1 MKFAY
6 VPEVLAEILTKR
18 GVKDTTI
25 NLMIFDDFMMDT
37 SRGVWFGGFD
47 KDDYG
52 GFDKL
57 LEFKEAGIIEL
68 VDQTDVDNGVWV
80 RVKKE
85 IAIEY
90 LKLVADFQEIEIIDM
105 SDYLKQLDETYKAH
119 DL

>member
-1 MKFAY
+1 MKFEY
-6 VPEVLAEILTKR
+6 SPEVLAEILTKH

-25 NLMIFDDFMMDT
+25 NLMIFDDFMDT
-37 SRGVWFGGFD
+37 GRGIWFGGFD

-90 LKLVADFQEIEIIDM
+90 LKLVAEFQEIEIIDM
-105 SDYLKQLDETYKAH
+105 SDYLKQLDEEYKAH

>member
-1 MKFAY
+1 MKFEY
-6 VPEVLAEILTKR
+6 VPEVLAEILNKH
-18 GVKDTTI
+18 GLKDTHI
-25 NLMIFDDFMMDT
+25 NLMILDDFMDT
-37 SRGVWFGGFD
+37 SRGIWFGGFD
-47 KDDYG
+47 RDDYG
-52 GFDKL
+52 SFDKL

-90 LKLVADFQEIEIIDM
+90 LKLVAEFQEIEIIDM
-105 SDYLKQLDETYKAH
+105 SDYLKQLDAAYKAH

>member
-1 MKFAY
+1 MKFDC
-6 VPEVLAEILTKR
+6 VPDVLANILNKH
-18 GVKDTTI
+18 GLKDTTI
-25 NLMIFDDFMMDT
+25 NLMIFDDFMDT
-37 SRGVWFGGFD
+37 SPGLWFGGFD
-47 KDDYG
+47 RDDYG
-52 GFDKL
+52 SFDKL

-90 LKLVADFQEIEIIDM
+90 LKLVAEFQEIEIIDL
-105 SDYLKQLDETYKAH
+105 SDYLKQLDEAYKAH

>member
-1 MKFAY
+1 MKFEY
-6 VPEVLAEILTKR
+6 IPEVLAEILTKR

-25 NLMIFDDFMMDT
+25 NLMIFDDFMDT
-37 SRGVWFGGFD
+37 GRGVWFGVFD

-80 RVKKE
+80 RVRKE
-85 IAIEY
+85 ISIEY
-90 LKLVADFQEIEIIDM
+90 LKLVAEFQEIEIIDM
-105 SDYLKQLDETYKAH
+105 RGYLKQLDETYKAH